1 MDHLITTA
9 ALAARIGGGDRHL
22 VVLDASFYLPTE
34 QIDPRAVFAQ
44 GHIPGAQFFDID
56 QVADQDSDLPH
67 MLPGS
72 AQFAEAMAA
81 LGIGDATDVVV
92 YDQRG
97 LFSAARV
104 WWMLLVFG
112 HERVAVLDGGL
123 PKWRAEGRAL
133 AVGAARPAERG
144 QFTARF
150 DASRVRDRAQVAE
163 AVLSGDAVILDARA
177 PARFAGSAPEP
188 RPGLRAGH
196 VPGAVSMPFQ
206 TMLHED
212 QTLKSP
218 EALRAWFAAHGIDGQ
233 RAVMTMCGSG
243 VTAAV
248 VSLGLHHAGLP
259 MGGLY
264 DGSWAEWGGRADC
277 AVATGLDGTS

>member
-1 MDHLITTA
+1 MDHLIATD
-9 ALAARIGGGDRHL
+9 ALAARMGRGDQHL

-34 QIDPRAVFAQ
+34 QTDPRAVFAQ

-56 QVADQDSDLPH
+56 QVADQSSDLPH

-81 LGIGDATDVVV
+81 LGIGNATEVVV

-104 WWMLLVFG
+104 WWMLRVFG

-133 AVGAARPAERG
+133 AVGAASLPVRG
-144 QFTARF
+144 TFTARF
-150 DASRVRDRAQVAE
+150 DPDLVRDRAQVAK
-163 AVLSGDAVILDARA
+163 AAQSGCAVILDARA
-177 PARFAGSAPEP
+177 QARFAGSAPEP
-188 RPGLRAGH
+188 RPGMRAGH
-196 VPGAVSMPFQ
+196 VPGAISMPFQ
-206 TMLHED
+206 TMLNAD

-218 EALRAWFAAHGIDGQ
+218 EALRAWFEAHGVDNQ
-233 RAVMTMCGSG
+233 RAVITMCGSG

-248 VSLGLHHAGLP
+248 VSLALHHAGLP
-259 MGGLY
+259 ISGLY
-264 DGSWAEWGGRADC
+264 DGSWAEWGGRADT
-277 AVATGLDGTS
+277 AIETAIG